1 MMKGV
6 SMNYCGIDLHKNF
19 SQIHFLDEKMCEIST
34 RLQNDE
40 TAIRSFFEPFRD
52 NCKVA
57 VEATGNWYW
66 LVDLLESLN
75 LDVSLV
81 NPLQTRAIAYARVKT
96 DKVDAWV
103 LTQLLRA
110 NFLATCWIPDKEQ
123 RANRDMLRA
132 RLRLVEMRTQ
142 CKNIIR
148 GMLEKFN
155 IKLPFANIWEGI
167 WREALEKVSLSMPYN
182 EFLKQ
187 LLTLIDNLTP
197 QIDYWEKKIQEQI
210 PLSEDAQRL
219 LVVPGIGNIWAL
231 TILYETGPIERFLR
245 AKCYV
250 AYAGLVPKVKG
261 SADKYRNGHL
271 CKQANMYLKCA
282 YLEVTTAAL
291 RARAIDPR
299 LLSYYQ
305 RILRRKGK
313 AIAKVALA
321 RKIATLVYYMLR
333 EKIDYATCLARNRMA
348 G

>member
-1 MMKGV
+1 
-6 SMNYCGIDLHKNF
+6 MNYCGIDLHKNF
-19 SQIHFLDEKMCEIST
+19 SQIHLYNEEMREIST

-40 TAIRSFFEPFRD
+40 TAIRGFFEPLRD

-66 LVDLLESLN
+66 LVDLLQDLN

-81 NPLQTRAIAYARVKT
+81 NPLQTKAIAYARVKT

-103 LTQLLRA
+103 LTHLLRT

-123 RANRDMLRA
+123 RANRDMLRT
-132 RLRLVEMRTQ
+132 RLVLVKIRTQ
-142 CKNIIR
+142 CKNIVHGI
-148 GMLEKFN
+148 LEKFN
-155 IKLPFANIWEGI
+155 IKLPFSNIWEGI
-167 WREALEKVSLSMPYN
+167 GREALEKVSLSSPYS

-187 LLTLIDNLTP
+187 LLADIDHLTP
-197 QIDYWEKKIQEQI
+197 QIEYWEKKIREQI
-210 PLSEDAQRL
+210 PVSENAQRL
-219 LVVPGIGNIWAL
+219 LEVPGIGNIWAL

-245 AKCYV
+245 AKRYV
-250 AYAGLVPKVKG
+250 AYAGLVPRTRG
-261 SADKYRNGHL
+261 TSDKYRNGHL

-291 RARAIDPR
+291 RARDINQR
-299 LLSYYQ
+299 LLAYYQ

-313 AIAKVALA
+313 GIAKVALA
-321 RKIATLVYYMLR
+321 RKIATIVYYMLCV
-333 EKIDYATCLARNRMA
+333 KIDYATCVARNKMA